1 MHTSCEPLT
10 GFPTC
15 LSAVAEIQR
24 DVVGRGKQGG
34 LFPGFR
40 KKDESAIAAWRQDIN
55 RILHIFNVRS
65 VGSILQLLI
74 TSLLDGAVDE

>member
-15 LSAVAEIQR
+15 LSTVVEIQR

-34 LFPGFR
+34 SSR
-40 KKDESAIAAWRQDIN
+40 ASAKRMNLRLLRQDIN

-65 VGSILQLLI
+65 VGSTLQLLI
-74 TSLLDGAVDE
+74 TSLLDGAIDE